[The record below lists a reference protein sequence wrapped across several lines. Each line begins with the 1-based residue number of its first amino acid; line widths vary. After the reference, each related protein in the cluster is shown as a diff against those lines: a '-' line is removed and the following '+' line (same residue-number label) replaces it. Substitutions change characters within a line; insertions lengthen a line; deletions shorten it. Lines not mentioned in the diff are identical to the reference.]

1 MCLDLLCYH
10 LTQNVAFEKCTSNL
24 CWIMLDSYG
33 LKDFY
38 STKFEFDK
46 VWVLLQLWSIWIIL
60 TSFRFKTWITWI
72 WHYNIC
78 HNYKKEIFET
88 TFLLSLDLSKSRFF
102 VFGTCHLL
110 LENDKIMWRRWQFFF
125 FLKIGEISLCSL
137 FLFQIKLSW
146 IWK

>member
-78 HNYKKEIFET
+78 HNYKKEISET

-102 VFGTCHLL
+102 CVWYVPPITRKWQNHVKKMTILL
-110 LENDKIMWRRWQFFF
+110 LPKNWWNQSLFF
-125 FLKIGEISLCSL
+125 ISLSN
-137 FLFQIKLSW
+137 
-146 IWK
+146 